1 MHCRNCQHVLWNAPA
16 PQPGAP
22 RVCPEC
28 GTGYSVADYEF
39 APGKVEFHC
48 PHCDQAY
55 FGTSSKGHLEPTEFQ
70 CTACGGEVS
79 MERCVLRPHGSVD
92 STQAMLEQ
100 PLPWLEG
107 GSIFVRWWNMIG
119 VGLKKSARVPAM
131 IGNRDLFSESLGF
144 LAFNTAISNIVTV
157 MFGVGALVLAGVIA
171 GGVGTGFTFGPGGW
185 ATTPG
190 STPLAIGLQLANF
203 ILIPVMMIAVSMLG
217 ALFASF
223 AGAPHGLTFRRAFTI
238 VSFASGGYALN
249 LIPFCG
255 GLLGLIFWA
264 VGASTAI
271 AAALP
276 RGQATGP
283 VILGLVGA
291 MIGFVSTSA
300 VAVALSFLLNM

>member
-1 MHCRNCQHVLWNAPA
+1 
-16 PQPGAP
+16 
-22 RVCPEC
+22 
-28 GTGYSVADYEF
+28 
-39 APGKVEFHC
+39 
-48 PHCDQAY
+48 
-55 FGTSSKGHLEPTEFQ
+55 
-70 CTACGGEVS
+70 
-79 MERCVLRPHGSVD
+79 
-92 STQAMLEQ
+92 
-100 PLPWLEG
+100 
-107 GSIFVRWWNMIG
+107 
-119 VGLKKSARVPAM
+119 
-131 IGNRDLFSESLGF
+131 
-144 LAFNTAISNIVTV
+144 
-157 MFGVGALVLAGVIA
+157 
-171 GGVGTGFTFGPGGW
+171 
-185 ATTPG
+185 
-190 STPLAIGLQLANF
+190 
-203 ILIPVMMIAVSMLG
+203 MMIAVSMLG

-249 LIPFCG
+249 LIPLCG

>member
-16 PQPGAP
+16 PQPDAP

-28 GTGYSVADYEF
+28 GTGYSVAEYEF

-55 FGTSSKGHLEPTEFQ
+55 FGTSAKGHLEPSEFQ

-79 MERCVLRPHGSVD
+79 MERCVLRPHGSMD

-100 PLPWLEG
+100 PLAWVESG
-107 GSIFVRWWNMIG
+107 NIFARWWAMVGI
-119 VGLKKSARVPAM
+119 GLKKSARVPAM

-144 LAFNTAISNIVTV
+144 LAFNTAISNIVSV
-157 MFGVGALVLAGVIA
+157 LFGLGALLFAILVT
-171 GGVGTGFTFGPGGW
+171 GGVGNTVSFGTGGW
-185 ATTPG
+185 GVTPG
-190 STPLAIGLQLANF
+190 SPAVAIGLQLAQF
-203 ILIPVMMIAVSMLG
+203 FLVPVMMIAVTALG

-223 AGAPHGLTFRRAFTI
+223 AGAAHGLTFRRAFTI

-276 RGQATGP
+276 RGQAAGP

-291 MIGFVSTSA
+291 LIGFVSTSA